1 MSIENGVFNLLHSSG
16 VLCVKQVAT
25 CVKIIVCNN
34 GTDGGYQKNGTYK
47 IILFNALRIIKKG
60 EKHGKK
66 IVNWKL
72 GLRIWPL

>member
-1 MSIENGVFNLLHSSG
+1 MERSQEYKRALVIH
-16 VLCVKQVAT
+16 VLNQSKM
-25 CVKIIVCNN
+25 IVCNN
-34 GTDGGYQKNGTYK
+34 GADGGSQKNGTCK

-60 EKHGKK
+60 EKHGKE

>member
-1 MSIENGVFNLLHSSG
+1 MM
-16 VLCVKQVAT
+16 
-25 CVKIIVCNN
+25 IVCNN
-34 GTDGGYQKNGTYK
+34 GADGGSQKNGTYK

-66 IVNWKL
+66 IVNRKL